1 MASIST
7 KKSTNVRILSA
18 ALRVADRV
26 APPLAAAAAT
36 RTWFRLP
43 PGPRPVP
50 LPAGGAPFEQPSQ
63 GSVVRG
69 HTWGDG
75 PVVYLV
81 HGWAG
86 RGSQLAGFVEPLVQR
101 GHCVVLFDGL
111 SHGDSGPGARGSHT
125 SNGVELGRSLDD
137 VATRFGPA
145 AAVVAHSMGAVAT
158 LLAVRHGWLGTD
170 RLALLAPLG
179 SYDSAFTPF
188 ADHLGLSPRTRELVD
203 KAVARRVGLP
213 TEEFDLTFLAG
224 EVEPVPTLVV
234 HDRGDRQT
242 SYDESVR
249 LVECLPD
256 ARLLTTHGLGHRRL
270 LADPAV
276 VDAVTSFV
284 AGAEIPAG
292 LPATA

>member
-1 MASIST
+1 MTTAAAQ
-7 KKSTNVRILSA
+7 KSTNVRIATTVLRAVDRLAPAMA
-18 ALRVADRV
+18 ARAV
-26 APPLAAAAAT
+26 T

-43 PGPRPVP
+43 AGPPATR
-50 LPAGGAPFEQPSQ
+50 LPDGGTAFEQASQ

-86 RGSQLAGFVEPLVQR
+86 RGSQLAGFVEPLVRR
-101 GHCVVLFDGL
+101 GHRVVVFDGL
-111 SHGDSGPGARGSHT
+111 SHGDSGPGPDGAHT
-125 SNGVELGRSLDD
+125 SNGVELARSLDD

-158 LLAVRHGWLGTD
+158 LLAVRHGWLGAE
-170 RLALLAPLG
+170 RLALLAPMS
-179 SYDSAFTPF
+179 SYAGAFTPF
-188 ADHLGLSPRTRELVD
+188 ADQLGLSTRTRQLVD
-203 KAVARRVGLP
+203 RAVARRVGLP
-213 TEEFDLTFLAG
+213 TEEFDVAFLAG

-249 LVECLPD
+249 LVEGLPD
-256 ARLLTTHGLGHRRL
+256 ARMVTTHGLGHRRL
-270 LADPAV
+270 LADPTV
-276 VDAVTSFV
+276 VEAVTSFV
-284 AGAEIPAG
+284 AGAELAAG